1 VVQDIKPKNIFLTG
15 KNHVRLGDLGC
26 AKLMKTGLART
37 QIGTPYYMSP
47 EIWLNKPYDSKSDM
61 WALGCLLY
69 ELAML
74 VPPFLANDMNGLAVK
89 VKTTPASR
97 ISKHYSDDL
106 AGLVAAMLSE
116 WCRRGCGGRCASG
129 RGARIESAICGNASE
144 LYMALPPSAVS
155 TFFSTC
161 PLCPADKDA
170 RLRPDVRQVL
180 THPAVTARLHTVPEG
195 DDTPWAGDDLRS
207 AMLSTI
213 RVPVGFGYGGGK
225 PAGLVLPAPSYPAL
239 RRADSAPSGL
249 SAEDESALPSAYGGA
264 AGGGFAAGVLAA
276 GAYDAAP
283 ASAAGGAGAPAPV
296 AAPRAVSF
304 ARPAAPQPTSF
315 AAATSPPQLGRY
327 LKRTDSAGDPVGLGA
342 GAVEKEN
349 AYAAQ
354 LRAAAAGVPPMARVP
369 SAGALLAVP
378 STNAAGGV
386 RQLVSVPSSRAML
399 GAGAG
404 AAAPLSSAAAGGY
417 GLGAGRALAP
427 LSAAPSSRPS
437 LIPSAGA
444 AAAGAGGYGMGVPSS
459 AVAAKLAALPPPS
472 GAAAGAPIRKY
483 VAAHQLPPSSA
494 AGGAGIYSRPAAMA
508 APSAAYGAAGVAAPR
523 YSAYG
528 ALPSAGGLGA
538 AAAAPAAGR
547 YLMRHL

>member
-1 VVQDIKPKNIFLTG
+1 
-15 KNHVRLGDLGC
+15 
-26 AKLMKTGLART
+26 M
-37 QIGTPYYMSP
+37 
-47 EIWLNKPYDSKSDM
+47 
-61 WALGCLLY
+61 
-69 ELAML
+69 
-74 VPPFLANDMNGLAVK
+74 
-89 VKTTPASR
+89 
-97 ISKHYSDDL
+97 
-106 AGLVAAMLSE
+106 
-116 WCRRGCGGRCASG
+116 
-129 RGARIESAICGNASE
+129 
-144 LYMALPPSAVS
+144 
-155 TFFSTC
+155 
-161 PLCPADKDA
+161 
-170 RLRPDVRQVL
+170 RQVL

-249 SAEDESALPSAYGGA
+249 SAEEEGTPSSYGGGA
-264 AGGGFAAGVLAA
+264 AGGFAA

-327 LKRTDSAGDPVGLGA
+327 LKRMDSASDAVGLGV
-342 GAVEKEN
+342 VEKEN

-354 LRAAAAGVPPMARVP
+354 LRAAAAGAPPMARVP

-378 STNAAGGV
+378 STNAAGGGV

-399 GAGAG
+399 GAGAA

-427 LSAAPSSRPS
+427 LSAVPSSRPS
-437 LIPSAGA
+437 LIPTAGG

-459 AVAAKLAALPPPS
+459 AVAAKLAALPPSS